1 MEKNSRAA
9 CPNVLPCTFVLT
21 HEHRKTEEMARNFAR
36 LTPISVVVEREKEK
50 TELPDIIE
58 ACIKG
63 ERQAQQQLYQQFYNA
78 LLAICLRYATDH
90 DQARSLVN
98 QAFLKAFQS
107 LRQCQDYKAFPA
119 WINRIAVNTCIDHV
133 RTAKKNRALALD
145 DAAEVAIPS
154 SVLDKIAAEDLL
166 AMLQKLPPMTRAVFS
181 LYVVE
186 GFKHAEIAEQLG
198 MNEGTSRWHLSA
210 AKKELKRLLQNY

>member
-1 MEKNSRAA
+1 
-9 CPNVLPCTFVLT
+9 
-21 HEHRKTEEMARNFAR
+21 MADHFAR
-36 LTPISVVVEREKEK
+36 LTPVPTVAERKKENR
-50 TELPDIIE
+50 ELPHVIE
-58 ACIKG
+58 ACKSG
-63 ERQAQQQLYQQFYNA
+63 ERQAQQQLYQQFYNS
-78 LLAICLRYATDH
+78 LFAICLRYSTDQ
-90 DQARSLVN
+90 DQAKSLVN

-107 LRQCQDYKAFPA
+107 LHQCQDYQAFPA

-133 RTAKKNRALALD
+133 RKAKKRRTVAIE

-166 AMLQKLPPMTRAVFS
+166 SMLQQLAPMTRAVFS

-198 MNEGTSRWHLSA
+198 MSEGTSRWHLST
-210 AKKELKRLLQNY
+210 AKQELKRLLQNYHHR

>member
-1 MEKNSRAA
+1 
-9 CPNVLPCTFVLT
+9 
-21 HEHRKTEEMARNFAR
+21 MAKNFAR
-36 LTPISVVVEREKEK
+36 LTPISVVVERKKE
-50 TELPDIIE
+50 TPELPAIID
-58 ACIKG
+58 ACKSG
-63 ERQAQQQLYQQFYNA
+63 ERQAQQQLYQQFYNP
-78 LLAICLRYATDH
+78 LFAICLRYATDH
-90 DQARSLVN
+90 DQAKSLVN

-107 LRQCQDYKAFPA
+107 LHQCQDYQAFPA

-133 RTAKKNRALALD
+133 RKAKKRRTASLD

-166 AMLQKLPPMTRAVFS
+166 AMLQKLAPMTRAVFS

-198 MNEGTSRWHLSA
+198 MSEGTSRWHLSS
-210 AKKELKRLLQNY
+210 AKQELKRLLQNYHL